1 MILWYWVAVW
11 RSSNALVSTLDQR
24 SWPTLSPVSTGM
36 GDRVRVR
43 LTEAAL
49 YFGMWPAT
57 QVDSAFYP
65 LWNGRMSTSQ
75 RAMMLCGW
83 EGNRR
88 PGGKLWQ
95 PTAGW
100 MTYSHLRAEPVHR
113 DHLRAQRSV
122 TSTGS
127 LYFFYYDNYYAPRP
141 HASS

>member
-1 MILWYWVAVW
+1 
-11 RSSNALVSTLDQR
+11 
-24 SWPTLSPVSTGM
+24 
-36 GDRVRVR
+36 
-43 LTEAAL
+43 
-49 YFGMWPAT
+49 
-57 QVDSAFYP
+57 
-65 LWNGRMSTSQ
+65 
-75 RAMMLCGW
+75 MMLCGW

-127 LYFFYYDNYYAPRP
+127 LYFFIMIIITHPDRMPR
-141 HASS
+141 HRLIRRTFKDEELVIIVKFKL